1 MLLQLAYLVGCFAI
15 FRAGPAWFTYVA
27 ILNFMLGNLEVSD
40 RLSKL
45 PLFDGKNL
53 CILPLEMLGLGGFD
67 ESRSGTAE

>member
-1 MLLQLAYLVGCFAI
+1 
-15 FRAGPAWFTYVA
+15 
-27 ILNFMLGNLEVSD
+27 MLGNLEVSD
-40 RLSKL
+40 RLSKT